1 MRCDGQRF
9 GSMLQVAAAADKALS
24 RLMVS
29 MVVTGLAEVEVAVA
43 GKTGSGRTGPEL

>member
-9 GSMLQVAAAADKALS
+9 GSMLQVATAADKALS
-24 RLMVS
+24 RLMFS
-29 MVVTGLAEVEVAVA
+29 MVVTGKEVVAVVA

>member
-29 MVVTGLAEVEVAVA
+29 TVVTGLAVEVAVA